1 MSTSLSR
8 PADPSFRDASDALLR
23 AVLDQSPDCIKI
35 LSPDGTL
42 DYMNRNGQCAMEI
55 DDFGTVAGQPWPS
68 LWPSESRPAIE
79 RALKQAALGEA
90 AHLQAECPT
99 AKGNPRWWD
108 VSVTG
113 FETESGQTGFIS
125 ISRDVTESVHAQ
137 HSAEAVAA
145 EMRHRLGNAYHI
157 VGSLLT
163 SFARGDPEKEEFASE
178 MITRL
183 DALATAQ
190 SLNSD
195 EREHDLREVV
205 AALVLPYATPPAP
218 IALDTLP
225 TCTLEQPEVDA
236 LSMVLGELC
245 VNSIKHGALGAG
257 GGISLTGTC
266 DTDTLELLWSERSRT
281 TVTRHAREG
290 GQGLKIMQR
299 VLAAQR
305 GSIEHRW
312 LPDGVDV
319 RLVLSRRAST

>member
-1 MSTSLSR
+1 MSTSLSKH
-8 PADPSFRDASDALLR
+8 PDPSFRDASDALLR

-55 DDFGTVAGQPWPS
+55 DDFSTVAGQPWPN

-79 RALKQAALGEA
+79 QALAQAAQGQP

-113 FETESGQTGFIS
+113 FETDGGQTGFIS
-125 ISRDVTESVHAQ
+125 ISRDVTEAVHAQ
-137 HSAEAVAA
+137 LSAEAVAA
-145 EMRHRLGNAYHI
+145 EMRHRLANAYHI

-163 SFARGDPEKEEFASE
+163 SFARGDPDKEAFANE

-183 DALATAQ
+183 NALATAQ
-190 SLNSD
+190 SLNAD
-195 EREHDLREVV
+195 DRDHDLREVV
-205 AALVLPYATPPAP
+205 EALVLPYATPTAP

-225 TCTLEQPEVDA
+225 TCTLDQSEVDV

-257 GGISLTGTC
+257 GSIRITGAC
-266 DTDTLELLWSERSRT
+266 DPAPLELVWSERSLAAVRAHS
-281 TVTRHAREG
+281 RQG

-299 VLAAQR
+299 VLASRR
-305 GSIEHRW
+305 GSVEHVW
-312 LPDGVDV
+312 LPNGVDV
-319 RLVLSRRAST
+319 RIKLSRQS